1 MYSISNKESPFFD
14 DIFNQLYFWK
24 GERAALIV
32 YIYFHF
38 VLLFLITTLLFLYS
52 LQTRKKIKK
61 NNSEQLWYCQT
72 NRKHWK
78 MNLLINKLFQNE
90 KNVLYALCWMI
101 SYLYNHAITYIC
113 NKEVFI
119 LYLWPLWWRVFRKF
133 FIFSFS
139 SKKSYVLKYNKQIN
153 RLKWND
159 FFF

>member
-1 MYSISNKESPFFD
+1 MKRSVCRLHSLATAIFKLCTSTFILFFPD
-14 DIFNQLYFWK
+14 YNTTFP
-24 GERAALIV
+24 
-32 YIYFHF
+32 
-38 VLLFLITTLLFLYS
+38 LFIANE
-52 LQTRKKIKK
+52 KIKK

-119 LYLWPLWWRVFRKF
+119 LYLWSLWWRVFWKF
-133 FIFSFS
+133 LVFSFS
-139 SKKSYVLKYNKQIN
+139 SEKKL
-153 RLKWND
+153 
-159 FFF
+159 F